1 MQPLAAPIGG
11 TYCRRSGSARLAA
24 LRDRASSNSAV
35 SESIVDALAVPGNAV
50 VTGIAT
56 ELQSDQ
62 ERLLPPAVSGA
73 ETPTNDG
80 SRRASIVARGGQD
93 CLHHGRQLGDR

>member
-1 MQPLAAPIGG
+1 
-11 TYCRRSGSARLAA
+11 
-24 LRDRASSNSAV
+24 V

-50 VTGIAT
+50 VTGTAT

-80 SRRASIVARGGQD
+80 SRRRICDRPAPPVDADTPLLRVLPASWLTRAAPQRDAAPGP
-93 CLHHGRQLGDR
+93 